1 MFVLVYFHLDLL
13 EKVDSNVLN
22 KVQLNDLLNNINNI
36 NRKDV
41 YVVQRHMP
49 TMDEWNKEKVLRMSD
64 LLTEHLSNKWNV
76 IPAHVVTI
84 HDCLLE
90 DIMEEKILTF
100 SVKDYV
106 LIELPKGHIPGY
118 TAKTIYELQMK
129 GYQPI
134 LVYPEQNKII
144 QNDPSIIYHMVKKG
158 LVVLI
163 NGHSILGRDGKK
175 ALQLAKQ
182 MVEHNLAHLVN
193 VDTDMIMEEEK
204 VWNKLRKEF
213 GEGIERF
220 FLENSSC
227 IETGYPIIMN
237 EPSRIKKKS
246 LFSFVR

>member
-1 MFVLVYFHLDLL
+1 MVYFHLDLL
-13 EKVDSNVLN
+13 EKVDSDVLN
-22 KVQLNDLLNNINNI
+22 KVTINDLLNNITNE

-49 TMDEWNKEKVLRMSD
+49 LMDEWNKEKVLRINN
-64 LLTEHLSNKWNV
+64 LLTERLSNKWNV
-76 IPAHVVTI
+76 VPAHVVTI
-84 HDCLLE
+84 YDHLLE
-90 DIMEEKILTF
+90 HIMEEKILTF
-100 SVKDYV
+100 SVNDYV
-106 LIELPKGHIPGY
+106 LIELPKGHIHGY

-144 QNDPSIIYHMVKKG
+144 QNDSSIIYQMVKKG

-163 NGHSILGRDGKK
+163 NGQSILGKGGKK
-175 ALQLAKQ
+175 AQQLAKQ
-182 MVEHNLAHLVN
+182 MIEHNLAHLVN
-193 VDTDMIMEEEK
+193 IDTTLIMEEEK
-204 VWNKLRKEF
+204 VWSKIRKDF
-213 GEGIERF
+213 GDEVERF

-246 LFSFVR
+246 FFSFM